1 MTLFFS
7 HTLKADDLMLEKF
20 DVQPEKRWEFFSD
33 QVMGGISTGKIS
45 FNNENQLNYINLT
58 S

>member
-1 MTLFFS
+1 
-7 HTLKADDLMLEKF
+7 MLEKF

-45 FNNENQLNYINLT
+45 FNNENQLNYIKYRQQKHLFLNVF
-58 S
+58 